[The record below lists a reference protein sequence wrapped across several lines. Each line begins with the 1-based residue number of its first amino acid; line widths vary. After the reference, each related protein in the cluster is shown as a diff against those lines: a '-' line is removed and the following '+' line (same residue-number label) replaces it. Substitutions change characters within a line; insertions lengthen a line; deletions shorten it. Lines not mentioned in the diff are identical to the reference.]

1 MHCSMVAT
9 ASQYMRQ
16 SRFLQP
22 VSAVKTILRLLLVLK
37 PTQLVEQCCN
47 DMYMPLSSAL
57 QHCWMPGLHFKFGY
71 RYTGSDQALLA
82 CPSRNLA
89 GVNYVCTS
97 TAPGANA
104 NPPPAS
110 GCKTFAAAG
119 AWCEDRSGTC
129 CAGAPKN
136 AKCECAAPCLCVS
149 CSGQTVLSVTICLQL
164 WKLWSPRLREPRLSC
179 RQVTA
184 SQPPRRPITLVR
196 NAPIISYASTATRAN
211 HSGVPCC
218 ALE

>member
-1 MHCSMVAT
+1 VGEALQLLSCQMHCSMVAT

-16 SRFLQP
+16 SRFSQP
-22 VSAVKTILRLLLVLK
+22 VSAVRTILRLLLVLK

-57 QHCWMPGLHFKFGY
+57 QHCWMPCTLSFA
-71 RYTGSDQALLA
+71 TATQAPIKHCLA

-136 AKCECAAPCLCVS
+136 AKCECAAPCLCV
-149 CSGQTVLSVTICLQL
+149 
-164 WKLWSPRLREPRLSC
+164 
-179 RQVTA
+179 
-184 SQPPRRPITLVR
+184 PP
-196 NAPIISYASTATRAN
+196 
-211 HSGVPCC
+211 
-218 ALE
+218 